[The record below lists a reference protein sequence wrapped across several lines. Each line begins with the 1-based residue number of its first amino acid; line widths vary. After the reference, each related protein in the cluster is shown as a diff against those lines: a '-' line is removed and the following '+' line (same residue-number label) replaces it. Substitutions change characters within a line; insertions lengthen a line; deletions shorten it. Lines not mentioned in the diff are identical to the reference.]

1 MSVSIKLGPVP
12 NLWTT
17 VTRVALDPGS
27 ALPRNPGTGG
37 RLTRGTIVTY
47 VGIAGATGGVLA
59 VLYGMWR
66 MDKFAG
72 VVGWVQRLW
81 YAMGRNLGLIGH

>member
-17 VTRVALDPGS
+17 VTRVALEPTSSLPRHPGS
-27 ALPRNPGTGG
+27 G
-37 RLTRGTIVTY
+37 RLTRKTIVTY

-59 VLYGMWR
+59 VLYGLYR
-66 MDKFAG
+66 QDKFSGA
-72 VVGWVQRLW
+72 VGWLQRWW
-81 YAMGRNLGLIGH
+81 YLMGRNLGLIGN